1 MLRHRDRFPPHHL
14 LPDLLFILK
23 YYGVQA
29 NRGSRQPLP
38 ELGVDEAAG
47 AGDPALHSEA
57 RDAARSRILSLT
69 LCILSGQGDPC
80 IRIACRNQSPLTHNI
95 NELVSVAKHHR
106 MENR

>member
-1 MLRHRDRFPPHHL
+1 MLRHRDKFPPHHL
-14 LPDLLFILK
+14 LPIFILR

-29 NRGSRQPLP
+29 NCGSRQPLP

-47 AGDPALHSEA
+47 AGDPSLHGEA

-80 IRIACRNQSPLTHNI
+80 IRIRGVGGGLNCLQK
-95 NELVSVAKHHR
+95 SVTL
-106 MENR
+106 NTQ